1 MDIIRY
7 NNNNLVD
14 WNNIVK
20 EDFDNQTI
28 VSLLRELNEML
39 ANNVS

>member
-14 WNNIVK
+14 WNNIIK

-39 ANNVS
+39 ANTVS